1 MKSFFIKVFSVFV
14 AVLLLSNFLFFT
26 QDAIAKKKKELKPVP
41 STVVISVEQIPDG
54 TVAFVVPV
62 SFKTNKVNILSAE
75 SDSTGSLVVFSQEG
89 VGIIKTDGNLPTE
102 VEFTVTFKGIK
113 KGKTKLSLGQVVD
126 KLGGT
131 PIEGIVATTTTT
143 RIKVK

>member
-26 QDAIAKKKKELKPVP
+26 QDAIAKKKELKPVP

-89 VGIIKTDGNLPTE
+89 VGIIKTDGNLPTK

-113 KGKTKLSLGQVVD
+113 KGKTKISLGQVVD
-126 KLGGT
+126 KLSGT
-131 PIEGIVATTTTT
+131 PIEGIVATTTVK